1 MALYRKK
8 KIADT
13 DIKEGIN
20 NALEGNLRKK
30 GRYKNKLEMATHSRI
45 LAWRIPWPEEPEGLL
60 SMGSQ
65 RDGHDKAT

>member
-1 MALYRKK
+1 MASKTYTIYYLAYNRKK

-30 GRYKNKLEMATHSRI
+30 GRYKNKLRNYMYV
-45 LAWRIPWPEEPEGLL
+45 
-60 SMGSQ
+60 
-65 RDGHDKAT
+65 

>member
-30 GRYKNKLEMATHSRI
+30 GRYKNKLRNYMYV
-45 LAWRIPWPEEPEGLL
+45 
-60 SMGSQ
+60 
-65 RDGHDKAT
+65 

>member
-1 MALYRKK
+1 MFTVWPCTGKK

-30 GRYKNKLEMATHSRI
+30 GRYKNKLRELYVYLSHFAIYLKLTQHSKSSI
-45 LAWRIPWPEEPEGLL
+45 L
-60 SMGSQ
+60 Q
-65 RDGHDKAT
+65 